1 MNEKKKAEIKKRILS
16 NPNMIWMIKQY
27 LKRGQ
32 LLNLKN
38 LGFSS
43 EEVEAL

>member
-1 MNEKKKAEIKKRILS
+1 MTAKEKRKQRILN

-32 LLNLKN
+32 LNQLKL
-38 LGFSS
+38 LGFTP